1 MNVESSSRDADLSK
15 NGRVPVELKRARP
28 GAGHSRDSLI
38 GCMTSRSEAP
48 SKFQVPKSAGLL
60 SATRLPLYALISRAR
75 KNGGG
80 GHMESGPCP
89 ILPPRP
95 TGSITGYGATQFN
108 CIAESIPLKRK
119 ASPIPLHRD

>member
-1 MNVESSSRDADLSK
+1 MWRA
-15 NGRVPVELKRARP
+15 VPAMLTLQEREGSGGTKKARP
-28 GAGHSRDSLI
+28 GAGHSRDSII

-80 GHMESGPCP
+80 GHIGE
-89 ILPPRP
+89 RP
-95 TGSITGYGATQFN
+95 MPDSSAAADRLDYWIRRHA
-108 CIAESIPLKRK
+108 
-119 ASPIPLHRD
+119 